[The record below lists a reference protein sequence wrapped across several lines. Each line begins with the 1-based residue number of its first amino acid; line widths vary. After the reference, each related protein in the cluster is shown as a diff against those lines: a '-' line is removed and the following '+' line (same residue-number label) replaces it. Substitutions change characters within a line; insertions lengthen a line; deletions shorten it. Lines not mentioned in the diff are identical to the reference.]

1 MKKAL
6 VLIVCLAVPVLNPLT
21 ALFAQNAPPAGPVA
35 PPAGSG
41 EPPVRQDPGQNPAA
55 PGQQAAETA
64 PAEPSVPALSSQDEQ
79 RLQIIRYG
87 TDTEIANLIKILRN
101 EQPSTP
107 AKTAAAE
114 NPLDQELFLVAEKSK
129 NRVILSGIFGYFSD
143 REIGGLENR
152 ALLAVEDRDYEAVE
166 TVNAAILY
174 LGKVKASGGIR
185 DVLIE
190 ILNGEESRFLP
201 VAIQALGQIAENDRP
216 GETAEYLIDYY
227 KNREPGD
234 ENRRL
239 IVSAVGD
246 TKAREGI
253 DFLVSIAENEDER
266 APLRI
271 AALGGLA
278 KIGDNDGLSA
288 VVKAVSSKDPNVR
301 SSAVGA
307 LGPFSG
313 DDVDTAIIEA
323 FRDSFYRT
331 RIAAAKAAGERK
343 IAAAVPFLRFR
354 SEHDDVPAVRDEAIK
369 ALGLIGGNGSEKVLA
384 DLFREKKNSDR
395 IRINSG
401 EMLLASGTGDYAS
414 EVIAALDEAKSKN
427 QTALYNGFLRIL
439 GGAKSPKLEDLA
451 SRFFAGGGVIEKSY
465 ALDMC
470 SNNNFRGLEN
480 EVRNLTDPKNGSLS
494 RKSLALLEQW
504 GLSATP
510 EAPPAAPEPV
520 SSGEAGSE
528 Q

>member
-1 MKKAL
+1 MKKTL
-6 VLIVCLAVPVLNPLT
+6 VLNVCLAALVFNPLT
-21 ALFAQNAPPAGPVA
+21 ALFAQNAPPAGPDA
-35 PPAGSG
+35 PP
-41 EPPVRQDPGQNPAA
+41 VQQDSGQNPAA
-55 PGQQAAETA
+55 PGQQPAEAA

-107 AKTAAAE
+107 AKTALAE
-114 NPLDQELFLVAEKSK
+114 NPLDQELFAVAEKSK

-143 REIGGLENR
+143 REIGGLEGR
-152 ALLAVEDRDYEAVE
+152 ALLAVQDRDYEALE

-174 LGKVKASGGIR
+174 LGKVKAAGEIR
-185 DVLIE
+185 DVLME

-201 VAIQALGQIAENDRP
+201 GAIRALGQIAENDRP
-216 GETAEYLIDYY
+216 VETAEYLIDYY

-239 IVSAVGD
+239 IVAAVGD
-246 TKAREGI
+246 TKAREGM

-266 APLRI
+266 PLLRI
-271 AALGGLA
+271 AALEGLA
-278 KIGDNDGLSA
+278 KIADHDGLSA
-288 VVKAVSSKDPNVR
+288 VVNAVSSKDPNVR

-343 IAAAVPFLRFR
+343 LAAAVPFLRFR
-354 SEHDDVPAVRDEAIK
+354 SENDDVPAVRDEAIK
-369 ALGLIGGNGSEKVLA
+369 ALGLIGGSGSEKVLA
-384 DLFREKKNSDR
+384 DLFRERKNNDR
-395 IRINSG
+395 IRINAG
-401 EMLLASGTGDYAS
+401 EMLLANGETDYVS
-414 EVIAALDEAKSKN
+414 QVIAELDEAKSKN
-427 QTALYNGFLRIL
+427 QTPLYNGFLRIL
-439 GGAKSPKLEDLA
+439 GSAKSPKLEALA

-470 SNNNFRGLEN
+470 SNNNFRSLEN

-504 GLSATP
+504 GLSAAPP
-510 EAPPAAPEPV
+510 EATSGPPAVPEPL

>member
-6 VLIVCLAVPVLNPLT
+6 ILIFCLTVLVFP
-21 ALFAQNAPPAGPVA
+21 ALFAQDA
-35 PPAGSG
+35 
-41 EPPVRQDPGQNPAA
+41 E
-55 PGQQAAETA
+55 ETA
-64 PAEPSVPALSSQDEQ
+64 PVEPSTPALSPQDEQ

-114 NPLDQELFLVAEKSK
+114 NILDQELFLVAEKSK

-152 ALLAVEDRDYEAVE
+152 ALLAVQDRDYEAVE

-174 LGKVKASGGIR
+174 LGKVKAAGGIR

-190 ILNGEESRFLP
+190 ILNGEESRFLSG
-201 VAIQALGQIAENDRP
+201 AIRALGQIAENDKP
-216 GETAEYLIDYY
+216 SETAEYLIDYY
-227 KNREPGD
+227 KTREPGD

-246 TKAREGI
+246 TKAKEGM
-253 DFLVSIAENEDER
+253 DFLVSIAENEEER
-266 APLRI
+266 APMRI
-271 AALGGLA
+271 AALEGLG
-278 KIGDNDGLSA
+278 KIADPSGLSA

-307 LGPFSG
+307 LAPFSG

-343 IAAAVPFLRFR
+343 LAAAVPFLRFR
-354 SEHDDVPAVRDEAIK
+354 AEHDDVPAVRDEAIK
-369 ALGLIGGNGSEKVLA
+369 ALGLIGGSDSEKILA
-384 DLFREKKNSDR
+384 DLFRERKNSDR
-395 IRINSG
+395 IRINAA
-401 EMLLASGTGDYAS
+401 EMLLSGGTSDYVS
-414 EVIAALDEAKSKN
+414 EVIAALDDAKSKN
-427 QTALYNGFLRIL
+427 QTALYNGLLRIL
-439 GGAKSPKLEDLA
+439 GGAKSPKLEALA

-465 ALDMC
+465 ALDIC
-470 SNNNFRGLEN
+470 SNNNFRSLEN
-480 EVRNLTDPKNGSLS
+480 EVRNLSDPKNGSLS

-504 GLSATP
+504 GLSTT

-520 SSGEAGSE
+520 SNGEADSE
-528 Q
+528 R

>member
-6 VLIVCLAVPVLNPLT
+6 VLIVCLAVAA
-21 ALFAQNAPPAGPVA
+21 ALFAQNTSPADP
-35 PPAGSG
+35 G
-41 EPPVRQDPGQNPAA
+41 EPPVQQDSGQNPAA
-55 PGQQAAETA
+55 PGQQPAETA
-64 PAEPSVPALSSQDEQ
+64 PAEPSAPALSSQDEQ

-101 EQPSTP
+101 EQPSSP
-107 AKTAAAE
+107 AKTALPE
-114 NPLDQELFLVAEKSK
+114 NLLDKELFLVAERSK

-152 ALLAVEDRDYEAVE
+152 ALLAVQDRDYEAVE

-174 LGKVKASGGIR
+174 LGKVKAAGGVR
-185 DVLIE
+185 DVLME
-190 ILNGEESRFLP
+190 ICNGEESRFLSG
-201 VAIQALGQIAENDRP
+201 AIRALGQVAENDKP
-216 GETAEYLIDYY
+216 AETAEYLIDYY
-227 KNREPGD
+227 KSREPGD

-239 IVSAVGD
+239 IVAAVGD
-246 TKAREGI
+246 TKAREGLA
-253 DFLVSIAENEDER
+253 FLVSIAENEDER
-266 APLRI
+266 ALLRV
-271 AALGGLA
+271 AALEGLA
-278 KIGDNDGLSA
+278 KIADPQGLSA
-288 VVKAVSSKDPNVR
+288 VVGAVSAKDPNVR
-301 SSAVGA
+301 SSAVSA

-343 IAAAVPFLRFR
+343 LAAAVPFLRFR

-369 ALGLIGGNGSEKVLA
+369 ALGLIGGNGAEKVLA
-384 DLFREKKNSDR
+384 DLFRERKNNDR
-395 IRINSG
+395 IRINAG
-401 EMLLASGTGDYAS
+401 EMLLANGETDYAS
-414 EVIAALDEAKSKN
+414 QVIAELDEAKTKN

-439 GGAKSPKLEDLA
+439 GGAKSPKLEALA
-451 SRFFAGGGVIEKSY
+451 RRFFAGGGVIEKSY

-470 SNNNFRGLEN
+470 LNNNFRSLED

-504 GLSATP
+504 GSS
-510 EAPPAAPEPV
+510 AAPEATPSDPPAV
-520 SSGEAGSE
+520 PEPESNGEADSE